1 MQTILIAGGTG
12 FIGQAFSRHMLQKG
26 YRVIILTRNP
36 AVQKA
41 KHPFL
46 QYAGWDPQQQQLD
59 AAALAQADH
68 IVNLA
73 GEGIAQKRWTSKR
86 KEEILRSRVAAGQT
100 LSKALAILPN
110 KVQTVVQ
117 ASAVG
122 WYGPDPKV
130 PNPFPFTES
139 QAAHPS
145 FLGDTCKQWEESIR
159 SVTAL
164 KKRLVVLRIGIVLS
178 KEGGA
183 IKEFLRPLQFGMVTL
198 LGSGRQVMSWIHLR
212 DLCSMIEY
220 ALIDQT
226 VRGVYNAVS
235 PHPVDHT
242 TLMLTLARQVRR
254 RFLTF
259 PVPSWVLKL
268 VLGEMSIE
276 VLKSTTVSAAKIQQS
291 GFQFHFPDIRSA
303 MQQLD

>member
-1 MQTILIAGGTG
+1 
-12 FIGQAFSRHMLQKG
+12 
-26 YRVIILTRNP
+26 
-36 AVQKA
+36 
-41 KHPFL
+41 
-46 QYAGWDPQQQQLD
+46 
-59 AAALAQADH
+59 
-68 IVNLA
+68 
-73 GEGIAQKRWTSKR
+73 
-86 KEEILRSRVAAGQT
+86 
-100 LSKALAILPN
+100 
-110 KVQTVVQ
+110 
-117 ASAVG
+117 
-122 WYGPDPKV
+122 
-130 PNPFPFTES
+130 
-139 QAAHPS
+139 
-145 FLGDTCKQWEESIR
+145 
-159 SVTAL
+159 
-164 KKRLVVLRIGIVLS
+164 
-178 KEGGA
+178 
-183 IKEFLRPLQFGMVTL
+183 
-198 LGSGRQVMSWIHLR
+198 
-212 DLCSMIEY
+212 MIEY

>member
-12 FIGQAFSRHMLQKG
+12 FIGQAFSKYMLQKG

-36 AVQKA
+36 AVQKTQ
-41 KHPFL
+41 HPFL
-46 QYAGWDPQQQQLD
+46 HYALWDPQQQQLD

-73 GEGIAQKRWTSKR
+73 GEGIAQKRWTNKR

-100 LSKALAILPN
+100 LSKALATLPN
-110 KVQTVVQ
+110 KVQTLVQ
-117 ASAVG
+117 ASAIG
-122 WYGPDPKV
+122 WYGPDPKT
-130 PNPFPFTES
+130 PNPIPFTES
-139 QAAHPS
+139 QPAHPS
-145 FLGDTCKQWEESIR
+145 YLGSTCKQWEESVR
-159 SVTAL
+159 AVTSL

-183 IKEFLRPLQFGMVTL
+183 IKEFLRPLQLGMATL
-198 LGSGRQVMSWIHLR
+198 LGSGRQVMSWIHLQ

-220 ALIDQT
+220 ALIDQS

-254 RFLTF
+254 RFITF
-259 PVPSWVLKL
+259 PVPAWVLKL

-276 VLKSTTVSAAKIQQS
+276 VLKSTTVSAGKMLQS

-303 MQQLD
+303 LQQLG